1 METATNNNASKAPT
15 EIKLQFDIRPQTPF
29 RQQESGSLKGFLT
42 IAVYYG
48 PELSLKFDVAVFD
61 NGKSRWAK
69 LPQKLGKRK
78 AFPILEA
85 SKKMHE
91 LIDSAALDSYEEW
104 LRLKDADA

>member
-1 METATNNNASKAPT
+1 METEVSNNETKTSPG
-15 EIKLQFDIRPQTPF
+15 IKLQFDIRPQTPF
-29 RQQESGSLKGFLT
+29 RPQESGSLKGFLT

-48 PELSLKFDVAVFD
+48 PELSLKFDAAVFD
-61 NGKSRWAK
+61 NGKSRWVK

-91 LIDSAALDSYEEW
+91 LIDSAALDSYQEW
-104 LRLKDADA
+104 LRLNDENA